1 MKEIPQLGLGTWQNT
16 DPEKCVKSVKTAL
29 DMGYNHIDTAQ
40 AYENEKHV
48 GKGLRES
55 EKDREDYFLATK
67 VWIDRL
73 NHEDVIE
80 STEESLNKLGVDKAD
95 LLYVHWP
102 ARDYEPEETMKAFN
116 QLVEEEKIE
125 NIGVSNFSP
134 DQIEEAQEHA
144 DTKILANQV
153 EMHPLLQ
160 QEELVEY
167 CQDNDMYLVAY
178 SPLAR
183 GKVMDVP
190 EIQEIADKHDVSA
203 AQVSL
208 AWITH
213 HDNVVAIP
221 KASSEDHIRDNYR
234 SLDLELDE
242 EDIEKI
248 NSIEREDRK
257 VDPDFGK
264 GWD

>member
-1 MKEIPQLGLGTWQNT
+1 MTEIPQLGLGTWQNT
-16 DPEKCVKSVKTAL
+16 DPEECVKSVQKAL
-29 DMGYNHIDTAQ
+29 DMGYRHIDTAQ
-40 AYENEKHV
+40 AYSNEEDV
-48 GKGLRES
+48 GKGLEAS
-55 EKDREDYFLATK
+55 EVDREDFFLATK
-67 VWIDRL
+67 VWIDNL
-73 NHEDVIE
+73 AHDDVLE
-80 STEESLNKLGVDKAD
+80 TTQESLDKLDVDSVD

-102 ARDYEPEETMKAFN
+102 ARAYNPEETMEAFN
-116 QLVEEEKIE
+116 QLVEEGNID

-134 DQIEEAQEHA
+134 EQIEEAQEHA

-183 GKVMDVP
+183 GKVMEVP
-190 EIQEIADKHDVSA
+190 EIQEIAEKHGVSE

-208 AWITH
+208 AWIMQ

-221 KASSEDHIRDNYR
+221 KASSEDHIRDNWKAR
-234 SLDLELDE
+234 DLELDQ

-248 NSIEREDRK
+248 NSIEREDRQ

-264 GWD
+264 GGE

>member
-1 MKEIPQLGLGTWQNT
+1 MTEIPQLGLGTWQNT
-16 DPEKCVKSVKTAL
+16 DPGECIKSVKTAL
-29 DMGYNHIDTAQ
+29 NMGYRHIDTAQ
-40 AYENEKHV
+40 AYSNEEDV
-48 GKGLRES
+48 GKGLAKAEV
-55 EKDREDYFLATK
+55 DREDYFLATK
-67 VWIDRL
+67 VWIDNL
-73 NHEDVIE
+73 AHDDVLE
-80 STEESLNKLGVDKAD
+80 TTEESLNKLDVDSVD

-102 ARDYEPEETMKAFN
+102 ARAYNPEETMEAFN
-116 QLVEEEKIE
+116 QLVEEGKID

-134 DQIEEAQEHA
+134 EQIEEAQEHA

-183 GKVMDVP
+183 GKVFDVP
-190 EIQEIADKHDVSA
+190 ELQEIAEKHDVSE

-208 AWITH
+208 AWVMQ

-221 KASSEDHIRDNYR
+221 KASSEDHIRDNWKAR
-234 SLDLELDE
+234 DLELDE

-248 NSIEREDRK
+248 NSIEREDRQ

-264 GWD
+264 GWE

>member
-1 MKEIPQLGLGTWQNT
+1 MTEIPKLGLGTWQNT
-16 DPEKCVKSVKTAL
+16 DPEQCAKSVQTAL
-29 DMGYNHIDTAQ
+29 DMGYRHIDTAQ
-40 AYENEKHV
+40 AYSNEEDV
-48 GKGLRES
+48 GKGLNQS
-55 EKDREDYFLATK
+55 EVSRDDYFLATK
-67 VWIDRL
+67 VWIDNL
-73 NHEDVIE
+73 AHEDVLE
-80 STEESLNKLGVDKAD
+80 TTKESLDKLDVNNVD

-102 ARDYEPEETMKAFN
+102 ARAYDPEETMKAFN
-116 QLVEEEKIE
+116 QLVEEGKID

-134 DQIEEAQEHA
+134 EQIEEAQEHA

-160 QEELVEY
+160 QDELVDY

-183 GKVMDVP
+183 GKVMEVP
-190 EIQEIADKHDVSA
+190 EIQEIAEKHGVSE

-208 AWITH
+208 AWIMH

-221 KASSEDHIRDNYR
+221 KASSEDHIQDNWNAR
-234 SLDLELDE
+234 DLELDQ

-248 NSIEREDRK
+248 NSIEREDRQ

-264 GWD
+264 GWE